1 MPQISILGCGWLGFP
16 LAKTLLENGF
26 SVKGSTTSEE
36 KLLILKQSA
45 IESYAIILKEDG
57 IVGDFNA
64 FLENSEILIIDI
76 PPKLRG
82 EHKENF
88 VSKIRNIIP
97 FIENSSVTKVL
108 FISSTAVYKDENAL
122 VDEDTFPDPDTES
135 SKQLLESEL
144 VLSQA
149 DFETSIIRFGGLIG
163 DGRHPVRF
171 LSGRKNIENPN
182 APINLIHQEDCIG
195 IIISVVKLHAWNEIF
210 NAVAP
215 FHPTREEYYVKKAV
229 ALGLDLPEFNYLN
242 SSVGKTISSEKIQN
256 RLKYTFKRITT
267 F

>member
-1 MPQISILGCGWLGFP
+1 M
-16 LAKTLLENGF
+16 
-26 SVKGSTTSEE
+26 
-36 KLLILKQSA
+36 
-45 IESYAIILKEDG
+45 
-57 IVGDFNA
+57 
-64 FLENSEILIIDI
+64 
-76 PPKLRG
+76 
-82 EHKENF
+82 
-88 VSKIRNIIP
+88 
-97 FIENSSVTKVL
+97 
-108 FISSTAVYKDENAL
+108 
-122 VDEDTFPDPDTES
+122 
-135 SKQLLESEL
+135 LESEL

-163 DGRHPVRF
+163 DDRHPVRF

-229 ALGLDLPEFNYLN
+229 ALGLGLPEFNYSN